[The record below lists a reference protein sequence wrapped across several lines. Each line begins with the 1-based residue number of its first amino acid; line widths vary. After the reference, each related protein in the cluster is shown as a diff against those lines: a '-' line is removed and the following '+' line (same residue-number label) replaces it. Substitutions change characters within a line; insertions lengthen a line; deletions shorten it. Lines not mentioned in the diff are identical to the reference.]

1 MATGICLSAQ
11 VPEKEILQTP
21 TDTAAVTVAVPEG
34 YMLADSIV
42 VRPADPVDSTLAG
55 LNIFSVMPSKEK
67 GGNADVKVHQS
78 QYIRDA
84 ILQHIGIN
92 GTRTMDGYRV
102 RIFFDNRQTA
112 RTESEAALLRFSE
125 GHPGISAYRSYANP
139 YFKVT
144 VGDFRIQVRGNAD
157 AYVHPRGIPYCLHRE
172 GKDKL
177 PCSRQA
183 ESGRNGYNPD
193 PETRRDHIPLKV
205 RNHVETRIGT

>member
-144 VGDFRIQVRGNAD
+144 VGDFRTKSEAMQMLMSIREEFPTAFIVKEKINYPVADRQNPVVTDTIQILR
-157 AYVHPRGIPYCLHRE
+157 P
-172 GKDKL
+172 
-177 PCSRQA
+177 
-183 ESGRNGYNPD
+183 
-193 PETRRDHIPLKV
+193 
-205 RNHVETRIGT
+205 VETISL